1 MDTYKRK
8 EKGKRNQEFLKRRI
22 LGITS
27 GVNFIKTTE
36 SQTTTPFK
44 IHILTNNSENG
55 NYWFYCQVEPIRKTN
70 LQKDRKL
77 QKNQTKCEKKLF
89 KNDIE

>member
-1 MDTYKRK
+1 MDTQKRK
-8 EKGKRNQEFLKRRI
+8 QRKKVKRNKEFLKRAI

-44 IHILTNNSENG
+44 IQILTNNSENG
-55 NYWFYCQVEPIRKTN
+55 NYWFYCQVEPIK
-70 LQKDRKL
+70 
-77 QKNQTKCEKKLF
+77 KKLT
-89 KNDIE
+89 KTKITKKI